1 MGQSSQ
7 IPGGPGRREAERF
20 NVQLNVLLPDGSGTT
35 RNASSKG
42 VYFVTDRPMAPGSP
56 ITFTLVFELD
66 ETETM
71 HLRCE
76 GEIVRVEETGET
88 IALPKQEV
96 ITFGRLGKESG
107 TQANDIVLKLATTE
121 NTNRISRWHFQL
133 RRTSEGYVLR
143 SLTSAATQADGRD
156 LKKNEEAPVRGGS
169 IVRLAG
175 VATLVF
181 LPTGPE
187 RSDSSVAY
195 PVTIKPEG

>member
-76 GEIVRVEETGET
+76 GEIVRVEETG
-88 IALPKQEV
+88 
-96 ITFGRLGKESG
+96 GR
-107 TQANDIVLKLATTE
+107 T
-121 NTNRISRWHFQL
+121 
-133 RRTSEGYVLR
+133 
-143 SLTSAATQADGRD
+143 
-156 LKKNEEAPVRGGS
+156 
-169 IVRLAG
+169 G
-175 VATLVF
+175 VAAKILSSSFQRPDGSPPDFRSARSGHDPAHLPCRTLRID
-181 LPTGPE
+181 LAQPE
-187 RSDSSVAY
+187 PSGLDVESRQVRRDHPLQTVGLHA
-195 PVTIKPEG
+195 